1 MDVVFASNDN
11 YARHLAVSMC
21 SLMDHN
27 QVADRIRVFIL
38 SVNLSQE
45 NKEKLSMIA
54 QHYAREIIFIPMGNL
69 QEKFPYAIETG
80 GFDISTMSRLFIGT
94 MLPEDVHRVLYL
106 DCDTVVLGSLKK
118 LYHLN
123 LRGNIMG
130 AVLEPTIYSSLNPS
144 AGLREE

>member
-54 QHYAREIIFIPMGNL
+54 QRYAREIFLWETSRKNFPMPSKQAAL
-69 QEKFPYAIETG
+69 
-80 GFDISTMSRLFIGT
+80 IS
-94 MLPEDVHRVLYL
+94 
-106 DCDTVVLGSLKK
+106 
-118 LYHLN
+118 
-123 LRGNIMG
+123 
-130 AVLEPTIYSSLNPS
+130 AQ
-144 AGLREE
+144 